1 MPEVTSRL
9 CIPVPLEQV
18 YALARD
24 IEGLAPYIA
33 DVESIRV
40 LEREGPRTVTE
51 WVGVIREYGR
61 RIKWTEEDHWD
72 DAGHVCT
79 FAQIQGDFTEY
90 RGTWSFQDA
99 DGATEVEIVL
109 HYEYNIPLIGPL
121 IQKLLLKKVQ
131 ASCDNILQG
140 LQERALQAVKKGE

>member
-9 CIPVPLEQV
+9 CIPAPLERV

-40 LEREGPRTVTE
+40 REREGPRTVTE

-61 RIKWTEEDHWD
+61 KIKWTEEDHWD
-72 DAGHVCT
+72 DVSHICR
-79 FAQIQGDFTEY
+79 FAQLQGDFTEY
-90 RGTWSFQDA
+90 RGTWSFRDA

-109 HYEYNIPLIGPL
+109 HYEYPIPLIGPL

-140 LQERALQAVKKGE
+140 LQERALQSLEKKE